1 MRKRPKEMIGASAK
15 EPCAG
20 CGQEII
26 GEGWDLVFF
35 EWKGQWIGRVRHAF
49 NEECANLLLEKFRK
63 AKAEHAS

>member
-1 MRKRPKEMIGASAK
+1 MIGASAK

-35 EWKGQWIGRVRHAF
+35 EWNGKMVGRVRHAF
-49 NEECANLLLEKFRK
+49 NDECATLLLQKVRK
-63 AKAEHAS
+63 AKAEKAV